1 MLKFATS
8 TLFAASAMAAR
19 LQFTGGPPDS
29 GDKPSIFERVELIH
43 EVIDQNNDT
52 FVSITELAE
61 MLFLAEG
68 MSYIDHEDA
77 KDLAYFFMHLHK
89 TFGDE
94 ITVDEITEHMKSL
107 EFPEDLEQKVLIDMA
122 IEFIELMIF
131 KHGILMDFL
140 LADGD

>member
-61 MLFLAEG
+61 MLFLAET
-68 MSYIDHEDA
+68 MSYIDHEMA
-77 KDLAYFFMHLHK
+77 KDLAYAFMHLHA

-94 ITVDEITEHMKSL
+94 ITVDEITDHMKSL
-107 EFPEDLEQKVLIDMA
+107 ELPKDIYQKILISKA

-140 LADGD
+140 LADED

>member
-68 MSYIDHEDA
+68 MSYIDHEVA
-77 KDLAYFFMHLHK
+77 KDLAYVFMHLHA

-94 ITVDEITEHMKSL
+94 ITAEEITEHMKSL
-107 EFPEDLEQKVLIDMA
+107 EFPEDLVEKILI
-122 IEFIELMIF
+122 
-131 KHGILMDFL
+131 
-140 LADGD
+140 

>member
-68 MSYIDHEDA
+68 LSYIDHEVA
-77 KDLAYFFMHLHK
+77 KDLAYVFMHLHA

-94 ITVDEITEHMKSL
+94 ITAEEITEHMKSL
-107 EFPEDLEQKVLIDMA
+107 KLP
-122 IEFIELMIF
+122 
-131 KHGILMDFL
+131 
-140 LADGD
+140 

>member
-19 LQFTGGPPDS
+19 LQFTGGPSDA
-29 GDKPSIFERVELIH
+29 GDEPEPSIFERVELIH

-68 MSYIDHEDA
+68 MSYIDHEVA
-77 KDLAYFFMHLHK
+77 KDLAYVFMHLHA

-94 ITVDEITEHMKSL
+94 ITAEEITEHMKSL
-107 EFPEDLEQKVLIDMA
+107 KLPEDMVERILI
-122 IEFIELMIF
+122 
-131 KHGILMDFL
+131 
-140 LADGD
+140 